1 LKNDITDKSRNMIFI
16 VLIISSIIGAMLQTS
31 LTTALPIIMQD
42 FNISAATGQ
51 WLTSAYALAMGI
63 MIPVTP
69 FLLKRFLTKPL
80 FLAGM
85 GMYFIGLLFSSI
97 APSFSILL
105 LGRVV
110 QALGNGILLSMTQVV
125 ILTIFSPDKRGTAMG
140 IYGLAIGAA
149 PVLAP
154 TITGM
159 VIDIIDWHIIFWFAL
174 VLVAIDILLA
184 CVFMKNVLKNEK
196 PSFDFLSL
204 FYSALGYCGLI
215 IGIGNLGTY
224 PFLSFLVSLPLLVGI
239 AMLILF
245 SLRQLHV
252 AEPLLELRTLK
263 NREFRLSVIMSM
275 LLYGVMMGGST
286 LFPIYIQIV
295 HGLSATMSGLIMM
308 PGSLAMAIIS
318 PFAGKIYDKFGMRL
332 LAVLGSIFMVS
343 SCIAISFVGPSS
355 SIIYITVMYI
365 ARLISISCIMMPIIT
380 WGMSTMDERY
390 TAHGTALLS
399 SLRTIAG
406 AVGSAVFVAI
416 MSFAT
421 KISSNSESITAN
433 AFGINAAFFGISV
446 LSVIQLVVAFIF
458 VKNRQIQ
465 KNN

>member
-1 LKNDITDKSRNMIFI
+1 MKNDITDKSRNMIFI

-51 WLTSAYALAMGI
+51 WLTRAYALAMGI
-63 MIPVTP
+63 MVPVTP

-80 FLAGM
+80 FLTGM

-215 IGIGNLGTY
+215 IGIGNLGTF

-308 PGSLAMAIIS
+308 P
-318 PFAGKIYDKFGMRL
+318 
-332 LAVLGSIFMVS
+332 
-343 SCIAISFVGPSS
+343 
-355 SIIYITVMYI
+355 
-365 ARLISISCIMMPIIT
+365 IIT
-380 WGMSTMDERY
+380 WGMSTTDERY